1 MNTSLAHSVKMES
14 IDHLHSHSNRSCSV
28 GVNSVL
34 PHDHLMLAGS
44 TTLGISSSDATAS
57 DFFNGHQAAAAAAAA
72 AAAMNPSLLPY
83 GNSAQS
89 LTAAGYAHPSS
100 HHASSFVYPATHAAY
115 HSGAAHFA
123 PNYVN
128 QFTHPHQIN
137 TSSEFLLRTP
147 HW

>member
-1 MNTSLAHSVKMES
+1 MNTSSIHSIKAES
-14 IDHLHSHSNRSCSV
+14 IDHLQNQSNRSCSV
-28 GVNSVL
+28 GHNSVL
-34 PHDHLMLAGS
+34 SNDHLMLPASNTLANTS
-44 TTLGISSSDATAS
+44 TEAN
-57 DFFNGHQAAAAAAAA
+57 DFFAGNQAAAVAA

-89 LTAAGYAHPSS
+89 FTAASYAHPSS
-100 HHASSFVYPATHAAY
+100 HHPSSFVYPTAHAAY
-115 HSGAAHFA
+115 HSGVAHFA

-137 TSSEFLLRTP
+137 SSSDFLLRTP